1 MNTLFIFLF
10 VIASAILAFYFFSI
24 SKKQQAKKRKIQ
36 QAIIDARNQK
46 ESIPVLPAQ
55 NKWLYPTD
63 SFGMLEKGV
72 VYETKTSSLMV
83 FSCTRIYYFICIDV
97 IIKCFRSWR

>member
-10 VIASAILAFYFFSI
+10 VIASAILVFYFFSI

-72 VYETKTSSLMV
+72 VHEATNYVYEEGKNGTPDFEISSKME
-83 FSCTRIYYFICIDV
+83 
-97 IIKCFRSWR
+97 

>member
-46 ESIPVLPAQ
+46 ESIPVLPNQ
-55 NKWLYPTD
+55 NKWLHPSD
-63 SFGMLEKGV
+63 SLGKLEKGV
-72 VYETKTSSLMV
+72 VYEATTYVYEEGNNGTPDFEISSKME
-83 FSCTRIYYFICIDV
+83 
-97 IIKCFRSWR
+97 